1 MNSPSTLRLWPGI
14 AAAALIVL
22 MRFVI
27 PAVLPDA
34 LILGVITS
42 LAGTVIILLWWLFF
56 SRAPWSER
64 LGAIVV
70 MVATAVAMWPFLHKS
85 ITGGL
90 MGRMYLIYAL
100 PAVLGPAFVAWAIVS
115 RRLSK
120 PARWATMVA
129 AVVLACGL
137 WTLFRTDGVF
147 GAASQL
153 KWRWTPT
160 AEERLLAQEHDT
172 LKPLPPAS
180 SADDAAKA
188 PAPATGETAPIAPAD
203 PSRAATAPT
212 APAPSAT
219 PSGAVSALERVDPTT
234 PRADWSG
241 FRGANRD
248 GVVRGV
254 RIETDWAK
262 SPPVEVWRR
271 AIGPGWSSV
280 AVSGDLLYTQEQRGE
295 DEIVAC
301 YRVSTG
307 EPVWRHRDAAR
318 FWESNGGAGPRG
330 TPTLV
335 DGRVYT
341 FGATGILNAL
351 DARTGALV
359 WTRNVATDTARAVPT
374 WGFSS
379 SPLVMDDVVIV
390 AASGTVAAYD
400 LGTGDK
406 RWVAPRQP
414 GSYSSPHRATID
426 GVPQVLLLSGAG
438 VASFDPVA
446 GQLLWKHDWAGG
458 TPIVQP
464 ALTADGDVL
473 INSIAMTGG
482 AGLRRLAVARKA
494 GAWTVEER
502 WTSIGLKPYFNDFV
516 VHKGYAYGFDG
527 NILSAVNLDDGARK
541 WKGGRYG
548 NGQMVLL
555 ADQDLLLV
563 LSEEGEVALVSATP
577 DQYREVARVPAIEGK
592 TWNHP
597 VVAGNMLL
605 LRNGEVMAAF
615 RLAPE
620 RR

>member
-1 MNSPSTLRLWPGI
+1 MSSSSALRLWPGI

-42 LAGTVIILLWWLFF
+42 LAGTVVILLWWLLF

-70 MVATAVAMWPFLHKS
+70 MVAAAVAMWPFLHKS

-90 MGRMYLIYAL
+90 MGRMYLVYAL

-120 PARWATMVA
+120 PARWATMVVA
-129 AVVLACGL
+129 IVLACGL
-137 WTLFRTDGVF
+137 WTLFRTDGVV
-147 GAASQL
+147 GASSQL
-153 KWRWTPT
+153 TWRWTPT
-160 AEERLLAQEHDT
+160 AEERLLAQERDT
-172 LKPLPPAS
+172 LKPLPPA
-180 SADDAAKA
+180 DDATKA
-188 PAPATGETAPIAPAD
+188 PAAPTDAPAPIAPAE
-203 PSRAATAPT
+203 PSRPANATASPASST
-212 APAPSAT
+212 SSPVVAPASDP
-219 PSGAVSALERVDPTT
+219 VDPT
-234 PRADWSG
+234 PARIDWPG
-241 FRGANRD
+241 FRGTNRD

-262 SPPVEVWRR
+262 SAPAPIWQRP
-271 AIGPGWSSV
+271 IGPGWSSV
-280 AVSGDLLYTQEQRGE
+280 AVAGDLLYTQEQRGE
-295 DEIVAC
+295 EEIVAC

-335 DGRVYT
+335 GGRVYA

-351 DARTGALV
+351 DARTGKVV
-359 WTRNVATDTARAVPT
+359 WTRNVATDMARAVPT

-379 SPLVMDDVVIV
+379 SPLVMDDVVMV
-390 AASGTVAAYD
+390 AASGTLAGYD
-400 LGTGDK
+400 LVTGNK
-406 RWVAPRQP
+406 RWVAPPQR

-426 GVPQVLLLSGAG
+426 GVPQVLLLNGAG
-438 VASFDPVA
+438 VASIDPA
-446 GQLLWKHDWAGG
+446 TGQLLWKHDWEGG

-464 ALTADGDVL
+464 ALTADGDIL

-516 VHKGYAYGFDG
+516 VHKGHAYGFDG
-527 NILSAVNLDDGARK
+527 NILSAISLDDGARK

-548 NGQMVLL
+548 NGQMLLL

-563 LSEEGEVALVSATP
+563 LAEEGDVALVRATP
-577 DQYREVARVPAIEGK
+577 DQYRELARVPAIEGK

-597 VVAGNMLL
+597 VVVGNTLL

-620 RR
+620 SR